1 MNVHIIK
8 LIIKL
13 RINYFLSK
21 IINKITNSRYF
32 LLNYIDNNSIGA
44 EVGVWKGDFS
54 KMILMQKKVQ
64 KYILIDSYKFQPE
77 FKMRWYGGRIAKSQQ
92 DMDRLF
98 FNVKNDI
105 EKYPKGETETV
116 FFRMDS
122 SEASSHIDNDYLDFV
137 YIDGN
142 HSFEY
147 VQSDLHS
154 YYPKVKVGG
163 YIILDDWNW
172 RDESGVK
179 SIRAAVTSYI
189 SKNYSKMVIVEI
201 KNKQVVLLKV
211 S

>member
-1 MNVHIIK
+1 M
-8 LIIKL
+8 
-13 RINYFLSK
+13 
-21 IINKITNSRYF
+21 
-32 LLNYIDNNSIGA
+32 G
-44 EVGVWKGDFS
+44 
-54 KMILMQKKVQ
+54 
-64 KYILIDSYKFQPE
+64 
-77 FKMRWYGGRIAKSQQ
+77 
-92 DMDRLF
+92 
-98 FNVKNDI
+98 
-105 EKYPKGETETV
+105 V

-147 VQSDLHS
+147 VQSDLDS

-172 RDESGVK
+172 RDESGVR

-189 SKNYSKMVIVEI
+189 SKNYSKVVIVEI